1 MDCVSTIENL
11 MLAFINQNRYLRE
24 GRLTM
29 AHSIVE
35 KIHLLQLS
43 VAETLSSV
51 TQKYGELRGW
61 QFHEDFAIES
71 EVSKAMAAHLRASG
85 CTVSEEDLPLH
96 VIGRGGKHIYSF
108 DCALLSVD
116 HAGTTTLFFGEVK
129 HHLTS
134 HDVKKAVSNMM
145 KLHER
150 LHTLQ
155 TDQIIYEG
163 SPLYVAQLRF
173 YKALI
178 DASLINLP
186 GGVKL
191 FVGGTRVDQEAVKE
205 AAKGMYPIVTGNGG
219 RFAVIPAADV
229 HVKTRDD
236 DGEDDE
242 VWFTKQI

>member
-1 MDCVSTIENL
+1 MASTD
-11 MLAFINQNRYLRE
+11 
-24 GRLTM
+24 

-43 VAETLSSV
+43 AAETLSSV

-85 CTVSEEDLPLH
+85 CTVSEEGLPLH
-96 VIGRGGKHIYSF
+96 VVGHGGKHIYSF
-108 DCALLSVD
+108 DCALMSVD
-116 HAGTTTLFFGEVK
+116 PTGATTLFFGEVK

-134 HDVKKAVSNMM
+134 DDVKKAASNVM
-145 KLHER
+145 KLRER
-150 LHTLQ
+150 FRRLR
-155 TDQIIYEG
+155 DDEIIYEG

-178 DASLINLP
+178 DASLLALP
-186 GGVKL
+186 DGVKL

-205 AAKGMYPIVTGNGG
+205 ADKSMYPILTGSGG
-219 RFAVIPAADV
+219 RFAGRTVGTPGWKCA
-229 HVKTRDD
+229 
-236 DGEDDE
+236 
-242 VWFTKQI
+242 FSPSL